1 VDSAADVLL
10 TWGPYWGKDTT
21 LPAGA
26 TTQVSGPTAP
36 FNQYRQAVL
45 AQDRIVP
52 KQVLFTSQG
61 AVGQELFQAAVATAR
76 ALADHTVIYR
86 LHPNESLE
94 DYAALSRSQEAIDAA
109 PLPANFSLSHRD
121 PIFLDL
127 VSRSEYLIGAF
138 STTLFEGLALG
149 CKVLVLPLQGY
160 QNVQAAINSGDLTL
174 ISSLEQLPQ
183 TLLAAKKANDP
194 YRYYAEIRG

>member
-1 VDSAADVLL
+1 V
-10 TWGPYWGKDTT
+10 YK
-21 LPAGA
+21 
-26 TTQVSGPTAP
+26 
-36 FNQYRQAVL
+36 RQ
-45 AQDRIVP
+45 
-52 KQVLFTSQG
+52 
-61 AVGQELFQAAVATAR
+61 
-76 ALADHTVIYR
+76 
-86 LHPNESLE
+86 
-94 DYAALSRSQEAIDAA
+94 
-109 PLPANFSLSHRD
+109 HRD